1 MKLAGSKQIS
11 HEKVNELIA
20 HGLNYVY
27 FRKELEPIYRQQ
39 YRDEAAY
46 EFRFRGSIIL
56 VLYFVL
62 SYGIFQTI
70 SIDEKLIHWLSLY
83 AWVGVITIAVWLMS
97 FSKPFN
103 RFFDLYT
110 TLGATS
116 AVAISFVIIPVIG
129 QDIDNDA
136 LLHVAMMYAVVINY
150 SFVGMRF
157 YSALIAGWGGGLI
170 GYLVTVSLNYDI
182 DWTFLHRTYT
192 FSSLLGMIIAYA
204 IDRQHHENYL
214 QNCIIE
220 LHKEEL
226 TQQAQE
232 LERLTQLD
240 ALTGLANRRY
250 LTKYLDTQWR
260 HALRHQAPLSIMMVD
275 IDYFKNYNDH
285 FGHIAGDACLQLVA
299 QQLQGISSRSMELAA
314 RYGGEE
320 FLLVYPY
327 IDEVE
332 IQKIAQ
338 ELIQRI
344 NALQLFHPAS
354 QVSGHVTVSIGCASI
369 KPQENDRL
377 ADFVAQADEA
387 LYAAKAEGRNRFKIA
402 PRQSKNNVYMI

>member
-46 EFRFRGSIIL
+46 EFRFQGSIIL

-129 QDIDNDA
+129 QDIDN
-136 LLHVAMMYAVVINY
+136 
-150 SFVGMRF
+150 
-157 YSALIAGWGGGLI
+157 
-170 GYLVTVSLNYDI
+170 VTPCCT
-182 DWTFLHRTYT
+182 W
-192 FSSLLGMIIAYA
+192 
-204 IDRQHHENYL
+204 
-214 QNCIIE
+214 
-220 LHKEEL
+220 
-226 TQQAQE
+226 
-232 LERLTQLD
+232 
-240 ALTGLANRRY
+240 
-250 LTKYLDTQWR
+250 
-260 HALRHQAPLSIMMVD
+260 P
-275 IDYFKNYNDH
+275 
-285 FGHIAGDACLQLVA
+285 
-299 QQLQGISSRSMELAA
+299 
-314 RYGGEE
+314 
-320 FLLVYPY
+320 
-327 IDEVE
+327 
-332 IQKIAQ
+332 
-338 ELIQRI
+338 
-344 NALQLFHPAS
+344 
-354 QVSGHVTVSIGCASI
+354 
-369 KPQENDRL
+369 
-377 ADFVAQADEA
+377 
-387 LYAAKAEGRNRFKIA
+387 
-402 PRQSKNNVYMI
+402 